1 MSYCRFENTS
11 RDLADC
17 LEAIE
22 NDEIYDLSLQE
33 RAGLKRL
40 LAISIEIVELEDR
53 IIEGCTG

>member
-22 NDEIYDLSLQE
+22 NDEIYDLNLHE

-53 IIEGCTG
+53 VIEGCTS

>member
-53 IIEGCTG
+53 IVEGCTS